1 MALFKEAVEKKVDDP
16 KGRLTRLIKF
26 TSGEAKELIQHCI
39 QLPDL
44 IGYKQAISLMERRYG
59 NPHTIVA
66 AYRREIKKWPLIKSG
81 DSAALKK
88 FYSFLIKCQS
98 ITADITWNALNTPD
112 TLCSLLAKLP
122 GNMKDRWN
130 RLAYNL
136 RRHQERDAEFADLV
150 NFVEEE
156 TILIIDLMF
165 SRDAL
170 DSFMDKTHRNRGV
183 KTYATKTG
191 ITG

>member
-1 MALFKEAVEKKVDDP
+1 MA
-16 KGRLTRLIKF
+16 I
-26 TSGEAKELIQHCI
+26 HI
-39 QLPDL
+39 QLLQPT
-44 IGYKQAISLMERRYG
+44 E
-59 NPHTIVA
+59 
-66 AYRREIKKWPLIKSG
+66 REIKKWPLIKHG

-88 FYSFLIKCQS
+88 LYSFLIKCQS

-136 RRHQERDAEFADLV
+136 RIHQERDAEFADFV

-156 TILIIDLMF
+156 TILVTDPMF

-170 DSFMDKTHRNRGV
+170 DSFMDKAQRSDHRSRGV
-183 KTYATKTG
+183 KTYATKAE
-191 ITG
+191 ITGEEEKCQSQCHMCKKNYEKP

>member
-1 MALFKEAVEKKVDDP
+1 
-16 KGRLTRLIKF
+16 
-26 TSGEAKELIQHCI
+26 
-39 QLPDL
+39 
-44 IGYKQAISLMERRYG
+44 MERHSG
-59 NPHTIVA
+59 NPLKIVA
-66 AYRREIKKWPLIKSG
+66 AYRREIKKWPLIKPG

-88 FYSFLIKCQS
+88 FYRLLIKCQS